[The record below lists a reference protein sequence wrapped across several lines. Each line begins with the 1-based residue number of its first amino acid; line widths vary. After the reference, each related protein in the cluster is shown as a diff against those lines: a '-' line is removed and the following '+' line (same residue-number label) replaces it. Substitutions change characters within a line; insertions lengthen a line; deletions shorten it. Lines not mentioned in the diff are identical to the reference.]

1 MKKAIAYMRFSSPG
15 QMSGDSL
22 NRQRRLITEWLK
34 VNSDYYLDTVTY
46 EDLGLSAF
54 NGKHAQSGAFSEF
67 LDAIE
72 HGYILPGTTL
82 LVESLDRL
90 SREKVGEAI
99 ERLKL
104 ILNHGIDV
112 ITLCDNTVYNID
124 SLNEPYSLIKAILI
138 AQRANEESEIKSS
151 RVKLSW
157 KKKRQDA
164 LESGTIMTASC
175 PRWLSLDDKRTAFVP
190 DPDRVKTIE
199 LIFKLR
205 MERRSLNA
213 IAKYLNDHA
222 VKNFSG
228 KESAWGPSVIEKL
241 LANKALIGICV
252 PSYRARG
259 KGISEIAGYYPR
271 VISDDLFYAVQEIR
285 LAPFGISNSSK
296 NPMLINLL
304 RTVMKCE
311 ACGNTMIVHAVSGSL
326 HGYYVC
332 PMRRLHR
339 CDRPSIKRDLVDY
352 NIINELLFN
361 CSKIQPVENKKD
373 ANETLELKIIELQM
387 KINNLIAA
395 LSVAPEVTA
404 IAEKIRVLDKE
415 LRRASVSL
423 KTLKSKAVS
432 SLGDFHAIDLTS
444 KNGRELCRTLAY
456 KTFEKIII
464 NTDNKTCDIYF
475 MNGIVFKH
483 DPLMKTIS
491 AQQAISTLKYMVDG
505 EVYF

>member
-1 MKKAIAYMRFSSPG
+1 
-15 QMSGDSL
+15 
-22 NRQRRLITEWLK
+22 
-34 VNSDYYLDTVTY
+34 
-46 EDLGLSAF
+46 
-54 NGKHAQSGAFSEF
+54 
-67 LDAIE
+67 
-72 HGYILPGTTL
+72 
-82 LVESLDRL
+82 
-90 SREKVGEAI
+90 
-99 ERLKL
+99 
-104 ILNHGIDV
+104 
-112 ITLCDNTVYNID
+112 
-124 SLNEPYSLIKAILI
+124 
-138 AQRANEESEIKSS
+138 
-151 RVKLSW
+151 
-157 KKKRQDA
+157 
-164 LESGTIMTASC
+164 
-175 PRWLSLDDKRTAFVP
+175 
-190 DPDRVKTIE
+190 
-199 LIFKLR
+199 
-205 MERRSLNA
+205 
-213 IAKYLNDHA
+213 
-222 VKNFSG
+222 
-228 KESAWGPSVIEKL
+228 
-241 LANKALIGICV
+241 
-252 PSYRARG
+252 SYRARG

-387 KINNLIAA
+387 KINNLIVA

-404 IAEKIRVLDKE
+404 IAEKIRLLDKE

-423 KTLKSKAVS
+423 KTLKSKGVNS
-432 SLGDFHAIDLTS
+432 FSDFYAIDLTS

-483 DPLMKTIS
+483 YPLMKVIS
-491 AQQAISTLKYMVDG
+491 AQQAISALKYMVDG